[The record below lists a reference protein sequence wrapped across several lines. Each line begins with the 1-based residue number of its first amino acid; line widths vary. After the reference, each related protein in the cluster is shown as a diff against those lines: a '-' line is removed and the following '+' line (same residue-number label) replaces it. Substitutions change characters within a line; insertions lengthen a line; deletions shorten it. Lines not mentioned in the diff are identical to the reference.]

1 MQIIKRNF
9 FIERAK
15 NNFIK
20 SEVLFSDRG
29 IILDRNKKELV

>member
-1 MQIIKRNF
+1 MQIVNNENF
-9 FIERAK
+9 LTKAK

-29 IILDRNKKELV
+29 IILDRNNIELV